1 MTASLAHELNQ
12 PLAAIVNNATAA
24 LQYLEQGRLD
34 SKQLQEILTD
44 VVGDGH
50 RAYDIMRNVRGAIK
64 KGSAIR
70 GPLSLN
76 NVVNAVT
83 RMVQPDAAAQFC
95 KVETFLVPDL
105 DAAQYD
111 TELFKSASEFLSRS
125 AHPGPS
131 CVIVDVRMPGLNGI
145 DFQNVLIENQREE
158 QLIFITGHGDI
169 PMCAQAMKA
178 GAVDFLPK
186 PFKPKQLMES
196 VERALTRST
205 EQRRRASEKHH
216 AGALL
221 DRLTPREYQVMQLVA
236 TGMLNKQV
244 GGELGMAEK
253 TVKTHRAHVMQKLHI
268 TSVAEL
274 MRVLQEADVPP
285 VARPG
290 TKV

>member
-1 MTASLAHELNQ
+1 MTTPTAKVFVIDDDESMRKSLR
-12 PLAAIVNNATAA
+12 
-24 LQYLEQGRLD
+24 RL
-34 SKQLQEILTD
+34 
-44 VVGDGH
+44 
-50 RAYDIMRNVRGAIK
+50 
-64 KGSAIR
+64 
-70 GPLSLN
+70 
-76 NVVNAVT
+76 
-83 RMVQPDAAAQFC
+83 
-95 KVETFLVPDL
+95 L

-131 CVIVDVRMPGLNGI
+131 CVIVDVQMPGLNGI

-169 PMCAQAMKA
+169 PMCARAMKA
-178 GAVDFLPK
+178 GAVDFLAK
-186 PFKPKQLMES
+186 PFKPKQLLES
-196 VERALTRST
+196 VERALSRCA
-205 EQRRRASEKHH
+205 EQRRRASEKNHTRS
-216 AGALL
+216 LI
-221 DRLTPREYQVMQLVA
+221 DRLTPREYEVMQLVA

-274 MRVLQEADVPP
+274 MRVLQKAEVPP
-285 VARPG
+285 VVRPG

>member
-1 MTASLAHELNQ
+1 MT
-12 PLAAIVNNATAA
+12 IATAMVFVIDDDESVRKS
-24 LQYLEQGRLD
+24 LKRLLD
-34 SKQLQEILTD
+34 TAR
-44 VVGDGH
+44 H
-50 RAYDIMRNVRGAIK
+50 
-64 KGSAIR
+64 
-70 GPLSLN
+70 
-76 NVVNAVT
+76 
-83 RMVQPDAAAQFC
+83 
-95 KVETFLVPDL
+95 ETEVFN
-105 DAAQYD
+105 
-111 TELFKSASEFLSRS
+111 SASEFLSRS

-131 CVIVDVRMPGLNGI
+131 CVIVDVQMPGLNGI
-145 DFQNVLIENQREE
+145 DFQNALIENNREE

-178 GAVDFLPK
+178 GAVDFLAK

-216 AGALL
+216 ARALL

-274 MRVLQEADVPP
+274 MRVLQKADVSP
-285 VARPG
+285 VVRPG